1 MRILFVSSEVFPY
14 SKTGGLGD
22 VAGALPQALHR
33 IGVDISVV
41 TPLYTGEGKRPGDVI
56 NRPVGEMVISDL
68 AVPFAGV
75 VKYAA
80 VWRDQRGGVPVYF
93 VEHNDYF
100 GRGYIYG
107 SGDFDAER
115 FAFFSRAALE
125 LAKRI
130 GSPPDLIHCHDWQT
144 AFIPAYLATALAGD
158 AYFAH
163 SATLFT
169 IHNLAYQGIFSP
181 SRLSYFGIGYEAY
194 ERGMSFYQS
203 ANAMKAGLSFSTAL
217 STVSPRYARE
227 IQTPEFGNQLDGL
240 LRWRNRDLIGILNG
254 VDYDEWDPAIDPSL
268 IANYSVNSIA
278 GKRECK
284 RDLLARYHLPIDS
297 EQPVIAVVSRLTA
310 QKGLDLVAASIWR
323 ILDAG
328 AIFIL
333 LGSGDRE
340 YEGIF
345 QHVRDSRP
353 EQVGV
358 YFGFNTA
365 LSHQVEA
372 GADLFLMPSA
382 YEPCGLNQMYSLRYG
397 TVPIVRGVGG
407 LDDSVRDFDLG
418 TLQGNGFKFYDYSA
432 DRLMEK
438 VYEALLVYYD
448 GDVWSQLQSNGMR
461 EDFSW
466 EKSARRYLDAY
477 RRIVAARRSGF

>member
-1 MRILFVSSEVFPY
+1 MRILFVTSEVFPY

-22 VAGALPQALHR
+22 VAGALPQALQR
-33 IGVDISVV
+33 LGGDLFVV
-41 TPLYTGEGKRPGDVI
+41 TPRYGGSGARPGDVI
-56 NRPVGEMVISDL
+56 SRSVGEMVIGDL
-68 AVPFAGV
+68 AVPFGGGV
-75 VKYAA
+75 RYAA
-80 VWRDQRGGVPVYF
+80 VWRDYRDGVPIYF
-93 VEHNDYF
+93 IEHDEYF

-130 GSPPDLIHCHDWQT
+130 GPPPDLIHCHDWQT
-144 AFIPAYLATALAGD
+144 GFVPAYLATTCSGD
-158 AYFAH
+158 PFFART
-163 SATLFT
+163 ATLFT
-169 IHNLAYQGIFSP
+169 IHNLAYQGMFSP
-181 SRLSYFGIGYEAY
+181 SRLGHFGLGSDAC
-194 ERGMSFYQS
+194 ERGMEFHQT

-240 LRWRNRDLIGILNG
+240 LRQRRNDLIGILNG
-254 VDYDEWDPAIDPSL
+254 VDYQEWNPAADGML
-268 IANYSVNSIA
+268 AANYSVDSPA

-284 RDLLARYHLPIDS
+284 RDLLARYQLAADPDR
-297 EQPVIAVVSRLTA
+297 PVIAVVSRLTV
-310 QKGLDLVAASIWR
+310 QKGLDLVAAAIWR
-323 ILDAG
+323 ILDTG
-328 AIFIL
+328 ACFIL

-340 YEGIF
+340 YESFF

-353 EQVGV
+353 DQVGV

-365 LSHQVEA
+365 LSHQIEA
-372 GADLFLMPSA
+372 GADIFLMPSA

-407 LDDSVRDFDLG
+407 LDDSIRDFDLA
-418 TLQGNGFKFYDYSA
+418 TLEGNGFKFHHYSA

-448 GDVWSQLQSNGMR
+448 QDVWRRLQSNGMR

-466 EKSARRYLDAY
+466 DRSARRYLDAY
-477 RRIVAARRSGF
+477 HRIVAAHRER